1 MRCLLLVLLMLLILL
16 ILLMCSCCQCP
27 QRVAIPVPATSLCT
41 KGVLVMERLPG
52 VPMVAGLRKQFKAI
66 AESRGQTLEEL
77 EAEQK
82 AKIEAGTLEKLR

>member
-1 MRCLLLVLLMLLILL
+1 M
-16 ILLMCSCCQCP
+16 
-27 QRVAIPVPATSLCT
+27 
-41 KGVLVMERLPG
+41 MERLPG